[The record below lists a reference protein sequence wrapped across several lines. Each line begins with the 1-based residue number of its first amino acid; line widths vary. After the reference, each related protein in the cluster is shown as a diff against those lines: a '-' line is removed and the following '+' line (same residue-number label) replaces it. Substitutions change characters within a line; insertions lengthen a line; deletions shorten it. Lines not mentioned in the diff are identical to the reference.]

1 MRNKEYHMA
10 TTEKINDTTEAWE
23 SGQLGNDEQYVRR
36 APEDADK
43 ELDDALGLQAIS
55 IRLPKELIDQF
66 KLIAKIH
73 GMGYQP
79 LMREALKR
87 FASAEVKVILTQM
100 ANEGKKEM
108 LENGKQKVEVELNL
122 DPRRAA

>member
-1 MRNKEYHMA
+1 MA
-10 TTEKINDTTEAWE
+10 TPERIDDTVEAWE
-23 SGQLGNDEQYVRR
+23 QGVLGTDEQFT
-36 APEDADK
+36 AKADASAEK

-73 GMGYQP
+73 SMGYQP

-87 FASAEVKVILTQM
+87 FASSEVKVILTQM
-100 ANEGKKEM
+100 ANEGKKET
-108 LENGKQKVEVELNL
+108 LENGKQKFEVELNL
-122 DPRRAA
+122 DTRRAA

>member
-1 MRNKEYHMA
+1 MA
-10 TTEKINDTTEAWE
+10 TTEKIDDTTEAWD
-23 SGQLGNDEQYVRR
+23 SGKLGEDEQFVRR
-36 APEDADK
+36 APPEAEK

-55 IRLPKELIDQF
+55 IRLPKELIEQF
-66 KLIAKIH
+66 KLISKIH

-87 FASAEVKVILTQM
+87 FANAEVKVILTQM
-100 ANEGKKEM
+100 ANEGKKET

>member
-1 MRNKEYHMA
+1 M
-10 TTEKINDTTEAWE
+10 TTQEKIADTAEAWD

-36 APEDADK
+36 APPEAEA

-55 IRLPKELIDQF
+55 IRLPKDLIEQF
-66 KLIAKIH
+66 KLLAKIH

-87 FASAEVKVILTQM
+87 FAAAEVKVILTQL
-100 ANEGKKEM
+100 ANEGRTLP
-108 LENGKQKVEVELNL
+108 LEGGKQKVDVEIGT

>member
-1 MRNKEYHMA
+1 MA

-23 SGQLGNDEQYVRR
+23 SGQLGNDEQFVRR
-36 APEDADK
+36 APEEAEK

-55 IRLPKELIDQF
+55 IRLPKELIEQF
-66 KLIAKIH
+66 KLISKIH

-100 ANEGKKEM
+100 ANEGKKET